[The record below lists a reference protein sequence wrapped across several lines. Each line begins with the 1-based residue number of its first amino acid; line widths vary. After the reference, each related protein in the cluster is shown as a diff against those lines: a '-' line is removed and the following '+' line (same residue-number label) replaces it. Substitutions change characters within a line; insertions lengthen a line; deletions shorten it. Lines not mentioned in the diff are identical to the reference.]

1 MKRSKPLKVFGEGV
15 CHAAKT
21 SIATQAEG
29 RVAGTG
35 ALGPA
40 AHSACPGL
48 TLRACALG
56 LVAVHAGRGAVW
68 LHVPVGADALSHV
81 EKPALRSAAS
91 TGGQF
96 SVFLKFE
103 TEKDN

>member
-1 MKRSKPLKVFGEGV
+1 M
-15 CHAAKT
+15 
-21 SIATQAEG
+21 
-29 RVAGTG
+29 
-35 ALGPA
+35 
-40 AHSACPGL
+40 
-48 TLRACALG
+48 
-56 LVAVHAGRGAVW
+56 AVHAGRRAVW

-81 EKPALRSAAS
+81 EKPALRSAAG